1 MVGRKSLRA
10 PILRAPA
17 VLKTASQMHIAPQ
30 IAVHIG
36 DNMPQKLSQMCPRCG
51 YQKLPPDG
59 AVIETFDYCSVCSD

>member
-1 MVGRKSLRA
+1 
-10 PILRAPA
+10 
-17 VLKTASQMHIAPQ
+17 MHIAPQ